1 MSGDDVHISEF
12 LARSIVAPTGSGAV
26 ADLTDDEVEFD
37 YNHQVG
43 ARLRAVRRWRQP
55 SLLEA
60 ATHFGRIGAVALGSY
75 ERGEHSMS
83 MSRLEQFA
91 RFYGLPI
98 DRFLPQDAIAQ
109 DLPVD
114 RSPMVLDL
122 AVLHHPDCPHTNL
135 VEFVR
140 ALALKRQDFNGLRF
154 AVRSSDRWALAA
166 MLDIPID
173 QLLTRL
179 AALGLLIH

>member
-12 LARSIVAPTGSGAV
+12 SARSIVAPTGSGAV

-43 ARLRAVRRWRQP
+43 ARLRAVRRWRQL

-83 MSRLEQFA
+83 MPRLEQFA

-114 RSPMVLDL
+114 SSPMVLDL